1 MLLRLHC
8 GPGRVPESSTVL
20 SRTSPVPGSLPVP
33 PPEDPPPSPP
43 SDSLGPS
50 SHLGYAVP
58 LHPSKGRPSDPGV
71 SVKPVTGVTNRL
83 LTRAIRRVE
92 ARWRE
97 LYGSSADVADIP
109 RILAASALAA
119 DHGDASFIE
128 SLTPRPSLRLSL
140 HLVDLLEDEL
150 LAVWQKGETAASQV
164 LQTVGR
170 LRVVRAAIERRFQHL
185 PGAPLVGVDGLEFL
199 IEFVH
204 DLRSPLNS
212 LLLLAD
218 RLQQGW
224 SGPLT
229 ALQLRQL
236 RLIYAAAHALNTVT
250 SNALQM
256 TREWD
261 QLEEPEVRP
270 FSVTKLL
277 AEVQDVVRSLAAQKG
292 LEVNFIRPNIDR
304 RLGHPVELH
313 RTLLNLVTNA
323 LKFTREGSITV
334 SATDL
339 GDNKVEFAVQDT
351 GPGIHAAAQETLFQP
366 FRRSVGAGRA
376 TFSSTG
382 LGLAITRRLVGALG
396 GQLKYETA
404 AGKGTRFFF
413 VLELAVP

>member
-1 MLLRLHC
+1 
-8 GPGRVPESSTVL
+8 VQ
-20 SRTSPVPGSLPVP
+20 
-33 PPEDPPPSPP
+33 PSQ
-43 SDSLGPS
+43 
-50 SHLGYAVP
+50 LGYAAP
-58 LHPSKGRPSDPGV
+58 LHPLRPRASDPGAPV
-71 SVKPVTGVTNRL
+71 APVTGVTNRL

-97 LYGSSADVADIP
+97 LYGSTSDVADIP

-119 DHGDASFIE
+119 DTGDASFIE
-128 SLTPRPSLRLSL
+128 SLTPRPSLRVSL

-150 LAVWQKGETAASQV
+150 LAVWRKGDTAASEV

-170 LRVVRAAIERRFQHL
+170 LRVVRSAIERRFQTL
-185 PGAPLVGVDGLEFL
+185 PGAPLVGLDGLEFL

-229 ALQLRQL
+229 PLQLRQL

-261 QLEEPEVRP
+261 QMEEPEVRP

-277 AEVQDVVRSLAAQKG
+277 SEVQDVVRSLATQKG

-304 RLGHPVELH
+304 RLGHPIELQ

-323 LKFTREGSITV
+323 LKFTREGTITV

-339 GDNKVEFAVQDT
+339 EGTRVEFAVQDT
-351 GPGIHAAAQETLFQP
+351 GPGIHAGAQETLYQP

-376 TFSSTG
+376 TFSATG
-382 LGLAITRRLVGALG
+382 LGLAIARRLVGALG

-413 VLELAVP
+413 VLDLPVP

>member
-1 MLLRLHC
+1 M
-8 GPGRVPESSTVL
+8 
-20 SRTSPVPGSLPVP
+20 
-33 PPEDPPPSPP
+33 
-43 SDSLGPS
+43 
-50 SHLGYAVP
+50 
-58 LHPSKGRPSDPGV
+58 
-71 SVKPVTGVTNRL
+71 
-83 LTRAIRRVE
+83 E

-97 LYGSSADVADIP
+97 RYGSGADVADIP

-119 DHGDASFIE
+119 DRGDASFIE

-150 LAVWQKGETAASQV
+150 LAVWRKGETAASQV
-164 LQTVGR
+164 LQTVAR
-170 LRVVRAAIERRFQHL
+170 LRVVRDAIERRFQGL

-204 DLRSPLNS
+204 DMRSPLNS

-229 ALQLRQL
+229 TLQLRQL

-250 SNALQM
+250 SNALQL

-270 FSVTKLL
+270 FSITKLL
-277 AEVQDVVRSLAAQKG
+277 SEVQDVVRSLAAQKG
-292 LEVNFIRPNIDR
+292 LEVNFIRPNTDR
-304 RLGHPVELH
+304 RLGHPVELQ

-339 GDNKVEFAVQDT
+339 EGNKVEFAVQDT
-351 GPGIHAAAQETLFQP
+351 GPGIHAGAQETLYQP
-366 FRRSVGAGRA
+366 FRRSTGGSRA
-376 TFSSTG
+376 MFSATG
-382 LGLAITRRLVGALG
+382 LGLAISRRLVGALG

-404 AGKGTRFFF
+404 TGRGTRFYF
-413 VLELAVP
+413 VLELPVP